1 MLARALNTLS
11 AQEYLQGE
19 RQSQGRSEYHH
30 GEIFAMA
37 GASRRHNRIVTN
49 LTSALNVQL
58 QSRPCN
64 NYSSDMRVRIGHA
77 ERYVYPDIVA
87 TCGREHFED
96 DQQDVLLNP
105 LLIIE
110 VLSPPTEA
118 YDRGDKFRYYQT
130 IPSLREY
137 VLVSQDHRG
146 FEVYRKQPHG
156 GWSCELLQAPP
167 LILRLESV
175 DCVLT
180 EVEVYAKVDDVEQK
194 SV

>member
-1 MLARALNTLS
+1 MLARALTKVS
-11 AQEYLQGE
+11 AWDYLRWE
-19 RQSQGRSEYHH
+19 RQAEWRSEYHA
-30 GEIFAMA
+30 GQIFAMA

-49 LTSALNVQL
+49 LSSALNVQL
-58 QSRPCN
+58 QPRPCN

-87 TCGREHFED
+87 TCGREEFED

-110 VLSPPTEA
+110 VLSPSTEA

-137 VLVSQDHRG
+137 VLVSQDHRR
-146 FEVYRKQPHG
+146 FQVYRKQLDG
-156 GWSCELLQAPP
+156 RWLDESLSSSP

-180 EVEVYAKVDDVEQK
+180 EAEVYAKVDTESAAD
-194 SV
+194 

>member
-1 MLARALNTLS
+1 MSAR
-11 AQEYLQGE
+11 EYLCWE
-19 RQSQGRSEYHH
+19 RQTEGRSEYHV
-30 GEIFAMA
+30 GQIFAMA

-49 LTSALNVQL
+49 LSSALSVQL

-64 NYSSDMRVRIGHA
+64 NYSNDMRVRIGNA

-87 TCGREHFED
+87 TCGREEFED

-110 VLSPPTEA
+110 VLSPSTEA
-118 YDRGDKFRYYQT
+118 DDRGDKLRYYQT

-137 VLVSQDHRG
+137 VLVSQDHRC
-146 FEVYRKQPHG
+146 FEVYRKQPDG
-156 GWSCELLQAPP
+156 RWLYESRSSLP
-167 LILRLESV
+167 LTLRLESV

-180 EVEVYAKVDDVEQK
+180 EAEVYAKVDE
-194 SV
+194 

>member
-1 MLARALNTLS
+1 MLASVLTTMS
-11 AQEYLQGE
+11 AREYLRWE
-19 RQSQGRSEYHH
+19 RQTEGRSEYHV
-30 GEIFAMA
+30 GQIFAMA

-49 LTSALNVQL
+49 VSSALSVQL

-64 NYSSDMRVRIGHA
+64 NYSNDMRVRIGDA

-87 TCGREHFED
+87 TCGREEFED

-110 VLSPPTEA
+110 VLSPSTEA

-137 VLVSQDHRG
+137 ALVSQDRHC
-146 FEVYRKQPHG
+146 FEVYRKQPDG
-156 GWSCELLQAPP
+156 RWLDESRSSLP
-167 LILRLESV
+167 LTLRLESV

-180 EVEVYAKVDDVEQK
+180 EAEVYAKVDE
-194 SV
+194 